1 MATVEL
7 KIVPFAVPDYVSI
20 DVPGTDAY
28 VDISIAD
35 LPQETLLALVED
47 FTTSLL
53 AKAGVPLEG

>member
-1 MATVEL
+1 MATVEF
-7 KIVPFAVPDYVSI
+7 KIIPLTVPDYVSV
-20 DVPGTDAY
+20 DVPGSDDY

-47 FTTSLL
+47 FTTALL